1 MAGDINN
8 YLGGARHAP
17 QAQVSGPDL
26 FGDDT
31 RPVWSQSRPALDS
44 DVQGTGDM
52 LSGVHKGSNK
62 GPRGMGSPNAVS
74 SPLDVDSHA
83 AIIRASGLGR
93 RAPER
98 KGLGEQMSDADG
110 PTQTV
115 KALSD
120 GSFVHARQNPA
131 TGNVNSMPIG
141 SGASLDGYEHL
152 NYDSAPANVGELQQ
166 RLGLPD
172 FFGQG

>member
-1 MAGDINN
+1 MPNDRRWVPAPMADMNN
-8 YLGGARHAP
+8 FVGGPRHAP
-17 QAQVSGPDL
+17 QANVADPDL

-31 RPVWSQSRPALDS
+31 KPVWSQSRPALDS

-62 GPRGMGSPNAVS
+62 GLRGMGSPNAVA

-98 KGLGEQMSDADG
+98 KGFGEQISDANG

-115 KALSD
+115 KAMPD
-120 GSFVHARQNPA
+120 GSFIHARQNPSGSV
-131 TGNVNSMPIG
+131 TSTPIG
-141 SGASLDGYEHL
+141 GGLDGYEHL
-152 NYDSAPANVGELQQ
+152 SYNS
-166 RLGLPD
+166 
-172 FFGQG
+172 

>member
-1 MAGDINN
+1 MAADMAN
-8 YLGGARHAP
+8 YLPGGPRHAP
-17 QAQVSGPDL
+17 QANVADPDL

-31 RPVWSQSRPALDS
+31 RPVWSQSRPAMDS

-98 KGLGEQMSDADG
+98 KGFGEQISDAQA
-110 PTQTV
+110 PTQSV
-115 KALSD
+115 DHMAD
-120 GSFVHARQNPA
+120 GSFVHSRQNPSGSV
-131 TGNVNSMPIG
+131 TRTPIG
-141 SGASLDGYEHL
+141 GLD
-152 NYDSAPANVGELQQ
+152 NYDHLAYEPMPANVGELQQ
-166 RLGLPD
+166 RLGVPD
-172 FFGQG
+172 FFGNEA